1 LSQGVPGSLKKE
13 TIFKMTTQVGE
24 EKISFWDKWDV
35 GVVGLYQVLEFTMR
49 CLCLLDGV
57 CSLLPGAQWVGM
69 EKAWPGSSSWGSAIL
84 TLL

>member
-1 LSQGVPGSLKKE
+1 
-13 TIFKMTTQVGE
+13 MTTQLGE
-24 EKISFWDKWDV
+24 EK
-35 GVVGLYQVLEFTMR
+35 VLEFTMR